1 MAGSLTL
8 LRGDQVHTLRLL
20 VQGLRQLAVN
30 LELIDNT
37 FRQSRAVFRQQ
48 FGTFQRSLCFALTL
62 TVELIAQSLQVSVEL
77 LTLLFCQ
84 FGAHTRQFL
93 TVIGGKLCQ
102 LQFIDQG
109 FKFGG
114 FSLHRLILRGIAV
127 GGTNAALKLIELA
140 AGIGLLL
147 RKLA

>member
-1 MAGSLTL
+1 MPSGSPAL
-8 LRGDQVHTLRLL
+8 
-20 VQGLRQLAVN
+20 
-30 LELIDNT
+30 
-37 FRQSRAVFRQQ
+37 FFRQQ
-48 FGTFQRSLCFALTL
+48 FGAFQRSLSFTLTL

-77 LTLLFCQ
+77 LTLFFRQ

-93 TVIGGKLCQ
+93 TVIGRKLRQ
-102 LQFIDQG
+102 LQFIDLG

-114 FSLHRLILRGIAV
+114 FSLHRLILCGIAV
-127 GGTNAALKLIELA
+127 GGTNASLKLIELA